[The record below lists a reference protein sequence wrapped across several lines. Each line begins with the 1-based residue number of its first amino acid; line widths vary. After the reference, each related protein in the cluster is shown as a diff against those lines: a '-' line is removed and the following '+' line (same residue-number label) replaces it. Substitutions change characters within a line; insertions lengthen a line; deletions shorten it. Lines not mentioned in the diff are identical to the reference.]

1 MILANQPSIEDKKH
15 ARDLIA
21 HIEPADDEVLSE
33 FEPLLID
40 EDTPAEQDA
49 ADEATGNA

>member
-21 HIEPADDEVLSE
+21 HIEPADDE
-33 FEPLLID
+33 LLAAEGLVEVITD
-40 EDTPAEQDA
+40 ED
-49 ADEATGNA
+49 DESGDTEDKV